1 MSLHILEDQSNN
13 ALSKGMLTIDVT
25 KKLASFSFRFCQQ
38 IDCQGVT
45 AILGV
50 SGSGKST
57 LINLING
64 LIKPDSGKIVIND
77 TVLVDNEKQ
86 IFIPPEKRHIGT
98 VFQDALLFPHYKVIN
113 NLLYGKNKS
122 KHDRLDEIVKV
133 LNIGHLLNRYPAM
146 LSGGE
151 KQRVAIGR
159 ALLTN
164 PSLLLMDEPLSALDM
179 PRKKELLTYID
190 KLSHELAIPIIYVTH
205 NINEVKR
212 IAQRVAILDQGQLYA
227 YGETE
232 TILQSD
238 YLKEWL

>member
-1 MSLHILEDQSNN
+1 MLNINV
-13 ALSKGMLTIDVT
+13 SKE
-25 KKLASFSFRFCQQ
+25 LASFVFEFKHE
-38 IDCQGVT
+38 INCQGVT

-64 LIKPDSGKIVIND
+64 LIKPDIGYINLNQE
-77 TVLVDNEKQ
+77 TLVNTEKHVY
-86 IFIPPEKRHIGT
+86 IAPEKRQIGT
-98 VFQDALLFPHYKVIN
+98 VFQDALLFPHYRVIK
-113 NLLYGKNKS
+113 NLIYGAKS
-122 KHDRLDEIVKV
+122 LNSERFDEIVTV
-133 LNIGHLLNRYPAM
+133 LNIGSLLDRYPAM

-164 PSLLLMDEPLSALDM
+164 PQLLLMDEPLSALDM
-179 PRKKELLTYID
+179 PRKKELLSYID
-190 KLSHELAIPIIYVTH
+190 KLVSDLNIPIIYVTH

-212 IAQRVAILDQGQLYA
+212 IAQHVAILEQGKLID
-227 YGETE
+227 YGSTE
-232 TILQSD
+232 QILQSN

>member
-1 MSLHILEDQSNN
+1 
-13 ALSKGMLTIDVT
+13 MLNINVS
-25 KKLASFSFRFCQQ
+25 KKLASFVFEFKHE
-38 IDCQGVT
+38 INCQGVT

-64 LIKPDSGKIVIND
+64 LIKPDIGYINLNQE
-77 TVLVDNEKQ
+77 TLVNTEKHVC
-86 IFIPPEKRHIGT
+86 IAPEKRQIGT
-98 VFQDALLFPHYKVIN
+98 VFQDALLFPHYRVIK
-113 NLLYGKNKS
+113 NLTYGAKS
-122 KHDRLDEIVKV
+122 LNSERFDEIVTV
-133 LNIGHLLNRYPAM
+133 LNIGSLLNRYPAM

-164 PSLLLMDEPLSALDM
+164 PQLLLMDEPLSALDM
-179 PRKKELLTYID
+179 PRKKELLSYID
-190 KLSHELAIPIIYVTH
+190 KLVSDLNIPIIYVTH

-212 IAQRVAILDQGQLYA
+212 IAQHVVILEQGKLID
-227 YGETE
+227 YGSTE
-232 TILQSD
+232 QILQSN

>member
-1 MSLHILEDQSNN
+1 MLKIQV
-13 ALSKGMLTIDVT
+13 SKQ
-25 KKLASFSFRFCQQ
+25 LASFSFQFNHDM
-38 IDCQGVT
+38 DCQGVT

-64 LIKPDSGKIVIND
+64 LIKPDQGYIKLNNTS
-77 TVLVDNEKQ
+77 LVDCDKNL
-86 IFIPPEKRHIGT
+86 FIAPEKRQIGT
-98 VFQDALLFPHYKVIN
+98 VFQDALLFPHYNVIK
-113 NLLYGKNKS
+113 NLTYGAKNFNSS
-122 KHDRLDEIVKV
+122 KFDEIVKV
-133 LNIGHLLNRYPAM
+133 LNIHSLLNRYPAM

-164 PSLLLMDEPLSALDM
+164 PLLLLMDEPLSALDM

-190 KLSHELAIPIIYVTH
+190 KLANDLNIPIIYVTH
-205 NINEVKR
+205 NINEVKK
-212 IAQRVAILDQGQLYA
+212 IANNVAILEQGKLSEF
-227 YGETE
+227 GKVEHV
-232 TILQSD
+232 LQSD